1 MTTSTRSPI
10 TTHVL
15 DVHLGRAAAGIPV
28 FLEQQSDRGW
38 TSLAK
43 GVTNADG
50 RIEDLLKPGSRAETG
65 VYRLKFET
73 QDYFKKQNSKSFYP
87 EIAVVFEIA
96 DSAAHHHVPL
106 LLSAFGYSTYRG
118 T

>member
-1 MTTSTRSPI
+1 MRSPI

-15 DVHLGRAAAGIPV
+15 DIQVGRAAAGVPV
-28 FLEQQSDRGW
+28 SLDLQSDRGW
-38 TSLAK
+38 TTLAT

-50 RIEDLLKPGSRAETG
+50 RIEDLLKPGSRAENG
-65 VYRLKFET
+65 IYRLSFET
-73 QDYFKKQNSKSFYP
+73 QKYFSKLGLRSFYP
-87 EIAVVFEIA
+87 EVSVVFEITDA
-96 DSAAHHHVPL
+96 TAHHHVPL

>member
-1 MTTSTRSPI
+1 MRSPI
-10 TTHVL
+10 TTHIL
-15 DVHLGRAAAGIPV
+15 DVNLGRAAAGIAV
-28 FLEQQSDRGW
+28 SLDQQSEQGW
-38 TSLAK
+38 TTLAEGK
-43 GVTNADG
+43 TNADG

-65 VYRLKFET
+65 IYRLNFET
-73 QDYFKKQNSKSFYP
+73 KNYFEKLGTKSFYP
-87 EIAVVFEIA
+87 EVAVVFEIT